1 VLALLV
7 AVVVSTARVGD
18 GALDLCDSASGTGD
32 DVAGVTER
40 SPGAARE
47 CVLAVKRCF
56 VMTKTLC
63 AAVDAM
69 TRLGY

>member
-7 AVVVSTARVGD
+7 AVVVSTARVGDVVVSTARVGD

-40 SPGAARE
+40 SLRAARK
-47 CVLAVKRCF
+47 CPGCSTVLFDDDDAVC
-56 VMTKTLC
+56 
-63 AAVDAM
+63 
-69 TRLGY
+69 